1 MRSLYRS
8 ATVLPLLALVLSLC
22 LPACAAPSNE
32 ILPDAQTLSQLELR
46 AQQAGARDQCFLY
59 TELVYTMTELAGKQ
73 LRDGEMEQASATLKK
88 VNQYAQLIHMDL
100 GSNSKR
106 LKNAEILLEHTTYRL
121 GEYVR
126 QASFEDRASM
136 QVTLKQLDQVH
147 DELLAQ
153 VFKH

>member
-1 MRSLYRS
+1 MRSFFRS
-8 ATVLPLLALVLSLC
+8 ALALPIFTLVFSLC
-22 LPACAAPSNE
+22 VPARASSIDEN
-32 ILPDAQTLSQLELR
+32 LPDAQTLSQLELR
-46 AQQAGARDQCFLY
+46 AQQASPRDQCFLY
-59 TELVYTMTELAGKQ
+59 TELVHIMTELAGKQ
-73 LRDGEMEQASATLKK
+73 LHDGDIDQASVTLKK
-88 VNQYAQLIHMDL
+88 INQYAQLIHMDL

-106 LKNAEILLEHTTYRL
+106 LKNAEMLLEHTTYRL

-126 QASFEDRASM
+126 HASFEDRASM